1 MLIAIFYV
9 KIRLNELKQKIR
21 LMDLVQKKNR
31 LFSNE
36 TDI

>member
-21 LMDLVQKKNR
+21 LMDLVQKKNH